1 MLTSMFGMFGMFG
14 GRTRLLKRFISPL
27 VCSAFLILSPGVQA
41 APDKPAYPRGVVPG
55 AEAVVPK
62 DQLPK
67 GEVDNVAGRK
77 KILTE
82 LYRRL
87 GKAEDEPTA
96 AIVASAIEKL
106 WLRSG
111 SDTVDL
117 LMNRVGLLM
126 GGEEFDVALELL
138 NSVIEI
144 APAYSE
150 GWNRRAALFF
160 VNKDFARSLDDLRH
174 ALALDPLHFKAIQG
188 LGLLM
193 QELGDKEAALKAFR
207 HALKVHP
214 HLEELRQSEQELSR
228 EVEGQG
234 I

>member
-1 MLTSMFGMFGMFG
+1 MLTSMFGGK
-14 GRTRLLKRFISPL
+14 TRLLKQFIATL
-27 VCSAFLILSPGVQA
+27 VCLVFLTLSPGVKA
-41 APDKPAYPRGVVPG
+41 APDKPAYPQGVVPG
-55 AEAVVPK
+55 AEALLPK
-62 DQLPK
+62 DKLYK
-67 GEVDNVAGRK
+67 DEVDSVADRK

-82 LYRRL
+82 LYHRL
-87 GKAEDEPTA
+87 RKAEDEATA

-106 WLRSG
+106 WLHSG
-111 SDTVDL
+111 SATVDL
-117 LMNRVGLLM
+117 LMDRVGVLM
-126 GGEEFDVALELL
+126 EDEEFDIALKLL

-160 VNKDFARSLDDLRH
+160 VKKDFARSLDDLRH
-174 ALALDPLHFKAIQG
+174 ALALDPSHFKAIQG

-207 HALKVHP
+207 QALKVHP